1 MIQILQM
8 MKKPSQLYQRKLQK
22 LLNQLLQRRNHPQT
36 IQIHLMKRRPN
47 QPRKQQCLQNLQ
59 RKKESSS
66 DDSDSSEEEEAK
78 PVVTKKP
85 AVPTKPVTSKKDSS
99 SDDSSDSVEE
109 PTPKKVVATK
119 KTVAAKKDSSSDSD
133 SSDED
138 EEPVKKVAPEAS
150 PKAGEKRKA
159 VSSSDDSDS
168 DSDSNNT
175 TAPVSKKGKF
185 VTSTPAPA
193 KAVAATP
200 SPDDSSAESNDPVNA
215 PPEGTSDSGIEE
227 DKKKAEDKFASK
239 RKSNTPFRRV
249 VAEEIEVDPR
259 LADNSANSSFDTWG
273 AKATQD
279 LIVTKGKSFRHE
291 KTKKKRG
298 SYKGGPIN
306 MGVASFKFE
315 DC

>member
-1 MIQILQM
+1 MNQWQFL
-8 MKKPSQLYQRKLQK
+8 P
-22 LLNQLLQRRNHPQT
+22 NQLPLKRIHHQMTLQTQMRNQ
-36 IQIHLMKRRPN
+36 HL
-47 QPRKQQCLQNLQ
+47 
-59 RKKESSS
+59 
-66 DDSDSSEEEEAK
+66 
-78 PVVTKKP
+78 
-85 AVPTKPVTSKKDSS
+85 
-99 SDDSSDSVEE
+99 
-109 PTPKKVVATK
+109 KKVVAPK

-133 SSDED
+133 SSDEGD
-138 EEPVKKVAPEAS
+138 EPVKKVAPKAS
-150 PKAGEKRKA
+150 SKAGEKRKA

-175 TAPVSKKGKF
+175 TAPASKKGKF

-193 KAVAATP
+193 KAAAAVTP

-298 SYKGGPIN
+298 SYKGEP
-306 MGVASFKFE
+306 
-315 DC
+315 